1 MKCAYMNY
9 MHVFNIGMW
18 IWDLGC
24 SSKADVWRG

>member
-1 MKCAYMNY
+1 

-24 SSKADVWRG
+24 SSKADIWRG